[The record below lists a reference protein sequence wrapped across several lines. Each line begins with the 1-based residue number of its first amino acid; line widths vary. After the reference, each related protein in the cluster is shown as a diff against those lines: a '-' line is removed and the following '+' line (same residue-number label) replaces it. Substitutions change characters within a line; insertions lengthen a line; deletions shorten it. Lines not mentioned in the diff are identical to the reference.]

1 MPVTLAKLVTRHRP
15 RPTAFP
21 GVDPAGGGDPTGWRA
36 HPSRTAGSLRPAG
49 HLPWNDGRAYHWPTS
64 ARRAP
69 EGSYAVGVRTL
80 TLDPRSARPL
90 PT

>member
-1 MPVTLAKLVTRHRP
+1 MGAGPLL
-15 RPTAFP
+15 
-21 GVDPAGGGDPTGWRA
+21 AGGVTGA
-36 HPSRTAGSLRPAG
+36 
-49 HLPWNDGRAYHWPTS
+49 TS
-64 ARRAP
+64 APRAP